1 MLTGIHFLLTYV
13 CTYECDH
20 CFLCCSPNSKGTF
33 TLEQIRRVYDEIA
46 LIPTIEWIYFE
57 GGEPFLYYPLLL
69 ESLRLARSRNL
80 KTGIVTNCYWATAGE
95 DAELWLG
102 PVSSINVDDLSVSDD
117 EFHCG
122 EDTYIDACHFCYLVR
137 LSLIDRFPHYLA
149 PRQVYGL
156 E

>member
-95 DAELWLG
+95 D
-102 PVSSINVDDLSVSDD
+102 
-117 EFHCG
+117 
-122 EDTYIDACHFCYLVR
+122 TYIDACHFCYLVR
-137 LSLIDRFPHYLA
+137 LSLIDRFPHFLA